1 MMPINDRNRT
11 ENIYVEEQVGW
22 IPVILSAVLILFF
35 SAAYFNR
42 WGTNPIPLVGYVVIT
57 FILLS
62 FLILFYRLRIEIDQQ
77 SIHIIFGIGIVH
89 IRIEFDEILE
99 VNAAKTSWYQGL
111 GIRITSEGM
120 LYNIHGSGSVKI
132 LYSKSRNKHTIQ
144 LGSANPNS
152 LKEFLLLIKEK
163 NVS

>member
-1 MMPINDRNRT
+1 MMPIKNRNRT
-11 ENIYVEEQVGW
+11 ENMYVEEQVGW

-35 SAAYFNR
+35 SLVYFNR

-62 FLILFYRLRIEIDQQ
+62 FLILFYRLRLEIDQQ